1 MSRSSR
7 QSRSWFWSTAGLLLI
22 SLTCAGITCQ
32 WYKSGSTLLDQGR
45 QAYARGQWS
54 QAGDLARRHLKNS
67 PDDPEG
73 LRLLARSTARLGR
86 DRPANALFARLGKD
100 ALQAED
106 YFLLGQGMNHAGR
119 GEAAVGLWEKAL
131 RADSGHAD
139 VLEQLAQAYTAR
151 NRLVEAQD
159 LYERLARQPGW
170 ELRGELSSGGLR
182 AELDD
187 PAGAAK
193 MLEQALN
200 RTAAGSLDPVIR
212 TRYRKLLARVHSC
225 GPARSQRPGTS

>member
-22 SLTCAGITCQ
+22 GLTCAGITCQ
-32 WYKSGSTLLDQGR
+32 WYTSGSTLLDQGR

-54 QAGDLARRHLKNS
+54 LAGDLARRHLKDS

-73 LRLLARSTARLGR
+73 LRLLARLTARLGR

-119 GEAAVGLWEKAL
+119 GEAAVGLWERAL

-139 VLEQLAQAYTAR
+139 VLEQLAQAYTAQ
-151 NRLVEAQD
+151 NRLVEAQISSSAWQD
-159 LYERLARQPGW
+159 SLVGNCGESSVQVGSRRTQRSNRRLESAGTGSQSPG
-170 ELRGELSSGGLR
+170 RR
-182 AELDD
+182 F
-187 PAGAAK
+187 
-193 MLEQALN
+193 
-200 RTAAGSLDPVIR
+200 T
-212 TRYRKLLARVHSC
+212 
-225 GPARSQRPGTS
+225 RPGHFELAITNC